1 MWYLGA
7 RKTSIASSPSGAEV
21 QVTNSRI
28 HISDTACGRTVLRR
42 IDFTHREGHY
52 RRSKVSGE
60 TREMYT
66 ALGCGVDV
74 GRVIAIANQKGGVGK
89 TTTAVNL
96 AVALAHIGRRILL
109 IDLDPQGNAPSGLA
123 CTDEIRD
130 SLNSGKTIYEALIG
144 GGSLAEVT
152 HQVRPNLFLA
162 GAGADLV
169 GAEIEMATMAGRE
182 RRLRALLYGVREEYN
197 YVLIDTPP
205 SLGLLTL
212 NALVAADTVLI
223 PMQCEYYAL
232 EGLSSLLAT
241 IRRVK
246 AVLNPKLE
254 LMGVVLTMFDSR
266 NRLSHEISLE
276 VNKHFPEHV
285 FQNVIPRN
293 VRISESPSHGLAVIE
308 HDPKSVGAEA
318 YRLLAVELLERVG
331 TPQTIA
337 RPDGDDASSEVID
350 GGAPRRGTWN

>member
-1 MWYLGA
+1 
-7 RKTSIASSPSGAEV
+7 
-21 QVTNSRI
+21 
-28 HISDTACGRTVLRR
+28 
-42 IDFTHREGHY
+42 
-52 RRSKVSGE
+52 
-60 TREMYT
+60 MYT

-96 AVALAHIGRRILL
+96 AVALAQIGRRILL
-109 IDLDPQGNAPSGLA
+109 IDLDPQGNATSGLA

-144 GGSLAEVT
+144 GGSLGEVT

-232 EGLSSLLAT
+232 EGLSALLGT
-241 IRRVK
+241 IKRVK
-246 AVLNPKLE
+246 EQLRPALE
-254 LMGVVLTMFDSR
+254 IEGLVLTMFDSR
-266 NRLSHEISLE
+266 NRLSHEISRE
-276 VNKHFPEHV
+276 VREHFPDKI
-285 FQNVIPRN
+285 FKSIIPRN
-293 VRISESPSHGLAVIE
+293 VRLSESPSHGLSVIE
-308 HDPKSVGAEA
+308 YEGKSAGADG
-318 YRLLAVELLERVG
+318 YRELAAEILAREIAATQLMSTQVESAQSANEE
-331 TPQTIA
+331 
-337 RPDGDDASSEVID
+337 SHK
-350 GGAPRRGTWN
+350 